1 LENIAGRRDV
11 QGDGGLHELV
21 DSTHAGVKRIC
32 MQALLPVLR
41 AGLQGS
47 VKSGAR
53 GGSAIVLGHAVL
65 ISTFNGV
72 EECWLKA
79 IDALNLT

>member
-1 LENIAGRRDV
+1 MCAALEIIDGRRDV

-47 VKSGAR
+47 RKSGAR
-53 GGSAIVLGHAVL
+53 GGSAIVLEHAVP
-65 ISTFNGV
+65 ISLCNAV
-72 EECWLKA
+72 E
-79 IDALNLT
+79 D